1 MITFDKIHE
10 YCKSYINDNDKEHK
24 AVALCNS
31 EVLESIVESAGD
43 KAINTTPSKIGPI
56 EMHFKSCT
64 IVSDNFKYTFIA
76 PEDYT
81 NTDKMEII
89 FDSEGKTTIYDCNC

>member
-1 MITFDKIHE
+1 MSTFDKIHE

-24 AVALCNS
+24 AVALCNP
-31 EVLESIVESAGD
+31 EIFDSILESAGD
-43 KAINTTPSKIGPI
+43 KVINITPSKIGTI

-76 PEDYT
+76 PEET
-81 NTDKMEII
+81 NTDKIEIV
-89 FDSEGKTTIYDCNC
+89 FDSEGKSTIYDCSC